1 MSDSLSARVF
11 EAFSE
16 EIRATPA
23 ITLRGGNALD
33 EYKEPQ
39 NFDPIVDTVSDSYF
53 ERYWWGIAHLD
64 PPSWRYYLP
73 HLIEYSLRRKQEY
86 SMVIDALLT
95 SLRPP
100 DREPA
105 RLASLSS
112 QQESVVS
119 DFLDVMAFDDR
130 SVHQALACTALEE
143 WWAPGALY
151 RPSAA
156 EPGDAPDRLPAGSR
170 PPANGR

>member
-1 MSDSLSARVF
+1 MSDALSSRVF
-11 EAFSE
+11 EAFSDDM
-16 EIRATPA
+16 RVTPA
-23 ITLRGGNALD
+23 VTLRAGNALD
-33 EYKEPQ
+33 EYKQPQ
-39 NFDPIVDTVSDSYF
+39 NFDPTTDTVSDSYL

-64 PPSWRYYLP
+64 PISWRYYLP
-73 HLIEYSLRRKQEY
+73 HLIEYSLRRRHEH

-105 RLASLSS
+105 RLASLSPK
-112 QQESVVS
+112 QESVVS
-119 DFLDVMAFDDR
+119 AFLDVMAFDDG

-151 RPSAA
+151 RPGAA
-156 EPGDAPDRLPAGSR
+156 EPGEAPD
-170 PPANGR
+170 